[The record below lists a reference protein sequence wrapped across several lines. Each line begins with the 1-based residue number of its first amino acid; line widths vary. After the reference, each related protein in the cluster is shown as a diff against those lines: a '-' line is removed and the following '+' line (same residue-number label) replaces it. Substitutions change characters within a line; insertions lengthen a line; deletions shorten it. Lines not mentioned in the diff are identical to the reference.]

1 MNFKLA
7 SDYEPRGDQP
17 QAISQLLSGLSAGD
31 RHQVLLGVTGSGKTF
46 TMAKVIEEINRPTI
60 VLAHNKTLAAQLFH
74 EFKSFFPDNAVE
86 YFVSYYDYYQPEAY
100 VPASDTYIEKESTI
114 NDELD
119 KLRMS
124 ATRSLF
130 ERRDVIVVAS
140 VSCIYGLGSP
150 EAYYSMMQLIEKGQS
165 VAREA
170 ILRKL
175 VEIQYE
181 RAEDLRRG
189 TFRVRGD
196 MIEIYPPY
204 DDLAVRVEMWG
215 SEIVAIRK
223 FDPVTGQIKTL
234 AGEKE
239 IDRILI
245 YPKSHYVLPA
255 EQRERAIQS
264 IYEELEWWKGELERQ
279 GKIVEAQRVV
289 QRTHFDIEMMRT
301 IGYCHGIENYSRHLS
316 GRLPGEAPPTLF
328 DYTPSDFLL
337 FVDES
342 HQTIPQI
349 RGMYHGDRSRK
360 QTLVDYGFRMPSALD
375 NRPLNFEEF
384 EHRVNQA
391 VYVSATPG
399 PYELTKSGGVV
410 VEQVLRPTGL
420 VDPQV
425 EVRPVKGQVDDLLE
439 QIRVRAARN
448 ERVLVTTLTKRMAED
463 LAEYFTEVGVKCRY
477 LHSEIETL
485 ERIRILRDLRRGEF
499 DVLIGINL
507 LREGLDLPEVSLVAI
522 LDADKEGFLRSAT
535 SLIQSMGRCARHI
548 EGRAILYADRMT
560 DSMRQAIGETS
571 RRRAKQ
577 EAYNVEHNI
586 TPQSIVKSVDMQLA
600 AIVEADYLTIPAD
613 EAPIG
618 EIANE
623 EQLIQVVAQLE
634 TQMRE
639 AAKNFD
645 FERAAT
651 LRDRVR
657 ALKQR
662 DLGAIFSSDA
672 IDSPAAAPGAPG
684 LAASVGAAVKT
695 EEGGAA
701 DETPSSIA
709 PASEPPSGAEARPV
723 KKRSRA
729 AKVARKS

>member
-1 MNFKLA
+1 MNFRLA

-17 QAISQLLSGLSAGD
+17 EAIAQLVHGVQDGE

-46 TMAKVIEEINRPTI
+46 TMAKVIEAINRPAI

-74 EFKSFFPDNAVE
+74 EFRSFFPQNAVE

-130 ERRDVIVVAS
+130 ERRDVIIVAS

-150 EAYYSMMQLIEKGQS
+150 EAYYGMLLMIEKGQS
-165 VAREA
+165 IARES

-175 VEIQYE
+175 VEIQYD

-204 DDLAVRVEMWG
+204 DDYALRIEMWG
-215 SEIVAIRK
+215 DQVEVIRKIDPLTGAIR
-223 FDPVTGQIKTL
+223 TG
-234 AGEKE
+234 EE
-239 IDRILI
+239 IGRVAI
-245 YPKSHYVLPA
+245 YPKTHYVMPA
-255 EQRERAIQS
+255 EQKERAIQS
-264 IYEELEWWKGELERQ
+264 IYEELDWWHSEVEKQ
-279 GKIVEAQRVV
+279 GKIVEAQRIE

-301 IGYCHGIENYSRHLS
+301 IGFCHGIENYSRHLS
-316 GRLPGEAPPTLF
+316 GRLPGEAPPTLL
-328 DYTPSDFLL
+328 DYVPSDYLL
-337 FVDES
+337 FIDES

-375 NRPLNFEEF
+375 NRPLTFEEF
-384 EHRVNQA
+384 EHRANQ
-391 VYVSATPG
+391 VIYVSATPG
-399 PYELTKSGGVV
+399 PYELTKAGGVV
-410 VEQVLRPTGL
+410 IEQVIRPTGL

-439 QIRVRAARN
+439 EIRVRAGRN

-463 LAEYFTEVGVKCRY
+463 LSEYFSEVGVRCRY
-477 LHSEIETL
+477 LHSEVETL
-485 ERIRILRDLRRGEF
+485 ERVRILRDLRRGEF

-522 LDADKEGFLRSAT
+522 LDADKEGYLRSAT
-535 SLIQSMGRCARHI
+535 SLIQSMGRCARHL
-548 EGRAILYADRMT
+548 EGRAILYADVMT

-577 EAYNVEHNI
+577 EAYNRENHI
-586 TPQSIVKSVDMQLA
+586 TPQTIIKSVDMQLA
-600 AIVEADYLTIPAD
+600 KIVEADYVTVPAD
-613 EAPIG
+613 DAALG
-618 EIANE
+618 EITSEA
-623 EQLIQVVAQLE
+623 QLQQVIAQLE
-634 TQMRE
+634 AQMRE
-639 AAKNFD
+639 AAKNFE
-645 FERAAT
+645 FERAAA
-651 LRDRVR
+651 LRDKVK

-662 DLGAIFSSDA
+662 DLSAI
-672 IDSPAAAPGAPG
+672 
-684 LAASVGAAVKT
+684 L
-695 EEGGAA
+695 
-701 DETPSSIA
+701 
-709 PASEPPSGAEARPV
+709 EA
-723 KKRSRA
+723 
-729 AKVARKS
+729 